1 MKINL
6 LWGEVLGIF
15 ALLCYM
21 FYSTDSKINS
31 VNSGSSGIT
40 ERQTEKLQILG
51 SDTSW
56 TFPSLLELAYDSTT
70 TVRQDGET
78 FSFYK
83 KEIGQLHISTGKVI
97 AGDPVTL
104 FDAVALKETF
114 PKGFFPVQLSVA
126 KTNEYE
132 IVAFSRIYFSDKPV
146 SHWEFALLP
155 GQVSRAL
162 TDSSAY
168 CYSVDAGLGVF
179 IDSAAN
185 KALNLLQENEQNKA
199 LMFANADIEK
209 VGQVYYF
216 DRYNVAAFTTGGG
229 DGCYSTYIGRDTDGN
244 ICRLIT
250 DFGLFR
256 WWENKQRDKDN

>member
-1 MKINL
+1 MNINL
-6 LWGEVLGIF
+6 SWGEVIGIAVVIGF
-15 ALLCYM
+15 A
-21 FYSTDSKINS
+21 FYSPNLG
-31 VNSGSSGIT
+31 V
-40 ERQTEKLQILG
+40 G
-51 SDTSW
+51 SDSYHSSTPVVMPKGKLTISIGD
-56 TFPSLLELAYDSTT
+56 TAKPFPALLELAYDSTT
-70 TVRQDGET
+70 VVQQDGEKY
-78 FSFYK
+78 SFYN
-83 KEIGQLHISTGKVI
+83 KEIGQLNISTGKVI

-104 FDAVALKETF
+104 FNAVALKETF
-114 PKGFFPVQLSVA
+114 SKGFFPVQLSVA
-126 KTNEYE
+126 KTNTYE

-155 GQVSRAL
+155 GQVSHAL

-168 CYSVDAGLGVF
+168 CYTVDAGLGVF

-185 KALNLLQENEQNKA
+185 KALNFLPENELNKA
-199 LMFANADIEK
+199 LMFANPDIEK

-229 DGCYSTYIGRDTDGN
+229 DGCYSTYIGRDADGN

-256 WWENKQRDKDN
+256 WWENSDIK